1 MTGATIIMIVLIC
14 VGCALLLAG
23 LAVAGIQAYRLTKAA
38 RQAGISSK
46 ADLEEVKR
54 RMRSVEVRAR
64 EVQRRQEVVAEG
76 LKRLSATTSQLA
88 YLKTEYDRSI
98 GRLFRLKS

>member
-1 MTGATIIMIVLIC
+1 
-14 VGCALLLAG
+14 
-23 LAVAGIQAYRLTKAA
+23 
-38 RQAGISSK
+38 
-46 ADLEEVKR
+46 
-54 RMRSVEVRAR
+54 
-64 EVQRRQEVVAEG
+64 VAEG